1 MSENLS
7 TGLLFKDA
15 LLDYSEKYKD
25 DNDIC
30 GVKIDMRPQ
39 GIDLIVG
46 IRFVENESQF
56 TVCTGGTN
64 CEGADDSHFDLL
76 SEALTNIGVA
86 SQSGAAIMIKRN
98 AQVVS
103 TEDGC
108 SAIETVEEVA
118 MTSVEA
124 PKKRGGL
131 FGLFGK

>member
-15 LLDYSEKYKD
+15 LLNYSEKYKD

-46 IRFVENESQF
+46 IRFIENESQF

-86 SQSGAAIMIKRN
+86 SKSGAAIMIKRN

-103 TEDGC
+103 TEEGC
-108 SAIETVEEVA
+108 SAIETVEEA
-118 MTSVEA
+118 AATSVETQ
-124 PKKRGGL
+124 KKRGGL